1 MSKHR
6 FSGVIA
12 PVMTP
17 FGPGGEPDADR
28 FVAHATWLLEN
39 GCAALAPFGTTS
51 EANSLGLDER
61 MELLEELIDGGID
74 PSKLMPGTGHCSTTD
89 AAILTQH
96 AVDNGCGGV
105 LLLPPFYYKS
115 PSEDGIFQYYADVID
130 EVADDDLQ
138 VYLYHIPQMSG
149 VPLTVPLIGRLLKE
163 FPDTIR
169 GIKDSSGDWANMQ
182 AVMKAYPQLE
192 FFPGSETLLLP
203 ALKAGAVGVI
213 SANANINAA
222 AMRDLIADK
231 AGEGAETA
239 QAALSG
245 FRTIM
250 QTQPLIPL
258 LKGLVAHFRNDPDW
272 SFVRPPFTALPPD
285 VVAGVARELTEKYG
299 LAPVFSDAGV

>member
-17 FGPGGEPDADR
+17 FGPNGDPDPDR
-28 FVAHATWLLEN
+28 FVAHATWLLDN
-39 GCAALAPFGTTS
+39 GCSALAPFGTTS

-74 PSKLMPGTGHCSTTD
+74 PVKLMPGTGNCSTTD

-96 AVDNGCGGV
+96 AVDNGCAGV
-105 LLLPPFYYKS
+105 LVLPPFYYKS
-115 PSEDGIFQYYADVID
+115 PSEDGVFQYYADVID

-169 GIKDSSGDWANMQ
+169 GIKDSAGDWANMQ
-182 AVMKAYPQLE
+182 AVMTAYPQLE
-192 FFPGSETLLLP
+192 FVPGSESLLLP
-203 ALKAGAVGVI
+203 ALKAGAAGVI

-222 AMRDLIADK
+222 AMRDLIADQ
-231 AGEGAETA
+231 AGAGAEA
-239 QAALSG
+239 RQAALSG

-250 QTQPLIPL
+250 QTQPLIPI
-258 LKGLVAHFRNDPDW
+258 LKGLLAHYRNDPDW
-272 SFVRPPFTALPPD
+272 AFVRPPLASLAPD
-285 VVAGVARELTEKYG
+285 VVAGVARELTAKYG
-299 LAPVFSDAGV
+299 FAPVFNDAGA